1 MATKIFLM
9 FILLAL
15 YGICIPLFKAMKPPK
30 TAFLAY
36 VLWLLLLGIIWMFLV
51 FGTNAIC

>member
-1 MATKIFLM
+1 MATKIFLV